1 MYLIQILECI
11 FVQIRSCGNTQII
24 HQWLLKFQEG
34 SCFLLFVRHLE
45 PILFFAEY
53 CHSEWVLLV
62 YMVFN
67 VDPQML
73 LDCSPG
79 SLEVHWTTRFL
90 IAFLMLS
97 LNCVSWKCLRHR
109 LSWIYLVDT
118 KEKVQ
123 CNRMYYID
131 TLDVWVTRSLE
142 YLCTHSNYY
151 LILCQVLF
159 VGMV

>member
-34 SCFLLFVRHLE
+34 SCFLLFVGHLE

-67 VDPQML
+67 VDPWMF
-73 LDCSPG
+73 LDCGPG

-90 IAFLMLS
+90 IAFLMLP
-97 LNCVSWKCLRHR
+97 LTYGSWKCLRH
-109 LSWIYLVDT
+109 LPSWIYLVT
-118 KEKVQ
+118 ARGIVCQ
-123 CNRMYYID
+123 NLYVLYRHYRCLRYTN
-131 TLDVWVTRSLE
+131 TLSSP
-142 YLCTHSNYY
+142 CSHSNYY
-151 LILCQVLF
+151 LILCQVT
-159 VGMV
+159 